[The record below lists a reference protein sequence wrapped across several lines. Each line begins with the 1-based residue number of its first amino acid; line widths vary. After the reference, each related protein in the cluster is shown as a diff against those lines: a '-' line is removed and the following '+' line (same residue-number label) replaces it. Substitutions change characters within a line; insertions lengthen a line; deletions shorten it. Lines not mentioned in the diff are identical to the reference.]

1 MKKAY
6 NQFSYTAPLAI
17 VIGGEGKGI
26 RELVSKA
33 CDEIVRIPLFGK
45 VSSLNVSVAAGV
57 ILFEIAGQR
66 TEAKNPAK
74 FAFYK
79 SDTQ

>member
-1 MKKAY
+1 VKKRII
-6 NQFSYTAPLAI
+6 NCFYTAPLAI

-66 TEAKNPAK
+66 TEAK
-74 FAFYK
+74 K
-79 SDTQ
+79 SR